1 MKIETCDLMKKYDGK
16 LVLDLPALTIE
27 PDELFGLVGNNGA
40 GKTTFFRLILDLIQT
55 SKGEVISN
63 GKNVAKHESWK
74 SYTGSYLDEGFIIDF
89 LTPEEFFQFVGATYK
104 ISDKQT
110 NEKLERFEPF
120 FNGEILGQ
128 RKKYIRDFSSGNIQ
142 KIGIVAA
149 MMIEPK
155 VLILDEPF
163 ANLDPTSQFYLI
175 ELLRELKEK
184 KKTTILISSHNL
196 NHVTEI
202 CTRICVLEKGK
213 IIKDV
218 QTSDKTLKDL
228 EQYFFP
234 SKK

>member
-1 MKIETCDLMKKYDGK
+1 MVKVTNLLKKY
-16 LVLDLPALTIE
+16 PNRF
-27 PDELFGLVGNNGA
+27 ELNVPFWEISCGEILGLVGNNGA
-40 GKTTFFRLILDLIQT
+40 GKTTFFRAILDLIPLNEG
-55 SKGEVISN
+55 SIRLN
-63 GKNVAKHESWK
+63 GNIVNKDESWK
-74 SYTGSYLDEGFIIDF
+74 MITGSYLDDSFVIDF
-89 LTPEEFFQFVGATYK
+89 LTPEEYFHFVGSLYEMSK
-104 ISDKQT
+104 NKVSEVL
-110 NEKLERFEPF
+110 EKYGEL
-120 FNGEILGQ
+120 FNFEILE
-128 RKKYIRDFSSGNIQ
+128 KKNKLIREMSSGNIQ

-213 IIKDV
+213 IVKDV

-228 EQYFFP
+228 QQYFSP
-234 SKK
+234 VGK